1 MTKWPMTKW
10 AWSGSREP
18 FLHFLAHVI
27 YLELM
32 KLDVSN
38 LVCRLQVKVPQYGMH
53 LESGDLLKIWEISA
67 NISEMVQ
74 NRHIVTM
81 EN

>member
-1 MTKWPMTKW
+1 
-10 AWSGSREP
+10 
-18 FLHFLAHVI
+18 
-27 YLELM
+27 M

-38 LVCRLQVKVPQYGMH
+38 LVCRLQVKVPQYGVH